1 MVFTFLLICPVHCL
15 SKAPPDMHTVNT
27 VIVDSENAEE
37 SVEMTNKAEKS
48 VLLVTNNDLES
59 DFVKVESNGSNGTGE
74 LDKILGV

>member
-1 MVFTFLLICPVHCL
+1 
-15 SKAPPDMHTVNT
+15 MHTVNT

-37 SVEMTNKAEKS
+37 SVEMTNKAEKN

>member
-37 SVEMTNKAEKS
+37 SVEMTNKAEKN